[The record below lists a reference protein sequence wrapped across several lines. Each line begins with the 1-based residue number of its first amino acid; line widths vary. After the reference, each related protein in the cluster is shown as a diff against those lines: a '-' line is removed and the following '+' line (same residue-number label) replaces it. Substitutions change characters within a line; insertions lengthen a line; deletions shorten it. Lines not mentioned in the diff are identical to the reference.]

1 MSEVGRRS
9 NRAPRRRGVIFRVGV
24 VLGGAMGG
32 VFSERACPGRG
43 QWDQFTAGFK
53 GDFCRV
59 ERAPTAGKTPW
70 R

>member
-32 VFSERACPGRG
+32 VFPERGVPR
-43 QWDQFTAGFK
+43 AGPV
-53 GDFCRV
+53 GSVYRLL
-59 ERAPTAGKTPW
+59 
-70 R
+70 